1 MQCLTLKLIDY
12 LSSHAFGVSFSTFCY
27 ANISQLFLSLNILSP
42 TAELALKMT
51 AIIAFFTAILTFM
64 IQLMKFLDDAFERYN
79 RFFKRK
85 K

>member
-1 MQCLTLKLIDY
+1 MDKIVDF
-12 LSSHAFGVSFSTFCY
+12 LSNHAFGVSFSTFCY
-27 ANISQLFLSLNILSP
+27 ANITKLFLNLNVLNP
-42 TAELALKMT
+42 TAEFALKMT